1 MCGNMDVLI
10 SLGIVILMAIIP
22 IIIYFVHGKEHFNK
36 KRINYMREAPTNDA
50 PALVNSICNGYT
62 KLIGRPD
69 INGFKAT
76 ILDLVHKGYL
86 IDFVEKE
93 QVNKRVKNI
102 SLKINYPKLDS
113 QNSLKNYELELIAIL
128 KAYENSN
135 GIIEINKINSDYSKN
150 FELKYEIWESNFT
163 KEFLN
168 SGEADKYF
176 SFKGTDIIKIYGLIS
191 LIIGA
196 LAYLS
201 RIESL
206 IPLIFLVPIGLICI
220 FLPVRIFGR
229 WSEYGRAYVSE
240 WNGFERFLQDSQ
252 IKEYSPQYIK
262 LWDEYLIYA
271 LALNIAKQ
279 SKDSFLLFEPIGKKR
294 KNDFWYYLGHH
305 FKFTLKKLIFG
316 KNSQKSKLKL
326 SQMNFW
332 AVSDNKN
339 ISLKD
344 LIFNL

>member
-1 MCGNMDVLI
+1 MDDLVF
-10 SLGIVILMAIIP
+10 GITILLVILMIIIP
-22 IIIYFVHGKEHFNK
+22 IIIYFVYGKDNFNK
-36 KRINYMREAPTNDA
+36 NKMNYVREAPTDDS

-76 ILDLVHKGYL
+76 ILDLVHNGYL
-86 IDFVEKE
+86 IEFSEKE
-93 QVNKRVKNI
+93 QVNKRVKDI

-128 KAYENSN
+128 KAYENSD
-135 GIIEINKINSDYSKN
+135 GIIEINKISSSYSKN

-176 SFKGTDIIKIYGLIS
+176 SFKGTDIIKIYGFIS
-191 LIIGA
+191 FVIGA

-201 RIESL
+201 GIGSL
-206 IPLIFLVPIGLICI
+206 ILLIFLVPIGLICM

-229 WSEYGRAYVSE
+229 WTEYGEKYVSE
-240 WNGFERFLQDSQ
+240 WKGFERFLQDSQ

-279 SKDSFLLFEPIGKKR
+279 SRDSFLLFEPVGKKR
-294 KNDFWYYLGHH
+294 KNDFRYYISHH
-305 FKFTLKKLIFG
+305 FMFTLKKSIFG
-316 KNSQKSKLKL
+316 KNSQKSKLKF
-326 SQMNFW
+326 SQVNFW
-332 AVSDNKN
+332 AVSDNKDLT
-339 ISLKD
+339 LKD
-344 LIFNL
+344 LLFNL